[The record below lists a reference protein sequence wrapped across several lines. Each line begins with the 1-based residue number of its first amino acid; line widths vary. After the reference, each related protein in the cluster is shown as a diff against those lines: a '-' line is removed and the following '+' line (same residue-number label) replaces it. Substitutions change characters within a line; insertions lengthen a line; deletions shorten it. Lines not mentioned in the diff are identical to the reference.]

1 MPNWVIYWTGASP
14 RTLFL
19 LRSGV
24 AVAVVCSLDTLEQE
38 EVALSSDLA
47 IHVRAVQKEGW
58 CLLAAD
64 FAEQL

>member
-1 MPNWVIYWTGASP
+1 M
-14 RTLFL
+14 
-19 LRSGV
+19 
-24 AVAVVCSLDTLEQE
+24 AVAAVCSLDTLEQE